1 MQSKQTIGIDL
12 GGTNVRLGL
21 VENGEILNFISK
33 KISSQESQEIV
44 LNEIINSLSEIINEN
59 VQSIGIGVPSIVDIK
74 KGIVYEVHNIPSWK
88 EVHLKEI
95 LENKF
100 NLPTYIN
107 NDVNCFV
114 LGEKYFGKGVNYNNI
129 VGLALGTGLGGG
141 IIIDG
146 QLYSGNN
153 GGAGEFGLMNY
164 LDKNYEFYCSG
175 KFFKEVHEVK
185 GEVLL
190 KKAKLG
196 DNEAIEIFE
205 EFGQHLGNL
214 INSIMYGL
222 NPEIILLGGSVS
234 KAYSFFEK
242 SMLSVIKTHE
252 FKIQLSDVKIER
264 SNLKHAAVLGASV
277 LFKI

>member
-1 MQSKQTIGIDL
+1 MENKQTIGIDL

-21 VENGEILNFISK
+21 VENGEIQNLISK
-33 KISSQESQEIV
+33 KIPSQESQEIV
-44 LNEIINSLSEIINEN
+44 LNEIIISLSEIINEN
-59 VQSIGIGVPSIVDIK
+59 VKSIGIGVPSIVDIK

-88 EVHLKEI
+88 EVHLKYI

-100 NLPTYIN
+100 NIPTYID

-114 LGEKYFGKGVNYNNI
+114 LGEKYFGKGVTYNNI

-146 QLYSGNN
+146 KLYSGKN

-164 LDKNYEFYCSG
+164 KNKNYEYYCSG
-175 KFFKEVHEVK
+175 QFFRKVHGVK
-185 GEVLL
+185 GEELL
-190 KKAKLG
+190 EQAEQG
-196 DNEAIEIFE
+196 DNAAIQIFD
-205 EFGQHLGNL
+205 EFGEHIGNL

-222 NPEIILLGGSVS
+222 NPELFLLGGSAS

-242 SMLSVIKTHE
+242 NMFNVIKSHE
-252 FKIQLSDVKIER
+252 FKTQLSDIKIER
-264 SNLKHAAVLGASV
+264 SNLKYAAVLGASV
-277 LFKI
+277 LCKI